1 MTVAGTGPLKRVTI
15 WVRDVEASLA
25 LYRDVIGLDVIED
38 KTLSGPAI
46 AAMVGLKDATMRIVH
61 LAPAGA
67 THGWIGLYS
76 LSNANPPVPRP
87 PAPEPTGLAYGQV
100 SVVLPTD
107 AMDRILPRLRERG
120 VRFLTEPKD
129 YVKTTPGDTT
139 PAGRYTEAIFFD
151 PDGVMVSLMGFVPA

>member
-1 MTVAGTGPLKRVTI
+1 VAGTGPLKRVTI
-15 WVRDVEASLA
+15 WVRDAEASLS

-46 AAMVGLKDATMRIVH
+46 AAMVGLQDATLRIVH

-67 THGWIGLYS
+67 THGWIGLYALADS
-76 LSNANPPVPRP
+76 TPAVPKT
-87 PAPEPTGLAYGQV
+87 PAPQPSGLTYGQV
-100 SVVLPTD
+100 SVVIPTD
-107 AMDRILPRLRERG
+107 AMDRILPKLRERG

-129 YVKTTPGDTT
+129 YVKTTPGDST
-139 PAGRYTEAIFFD
+139 PPGRYTEAIFFD